1 MGANHAEHYKIN
13 SFSFDVGFNLGS
25 FYETK
30 LSRQKIR
37 NAETQNLGNHCLS
50 CLISKR

>member
-13 SFSFDVGFNLGS
+13 SVVGFNLRS